1 MAELIA
7 KIVEAAADAVKEVV
21 SAAVRKG
28 AELPHANKGGGVAVQ
43 KNLDLNQLRTPG
55 MTKNERYESF
65 SYAQL
70 PFLLNQQRQEEE
82 EEKEETETGRGD
94 LLQLELKS
102 HLSQL
107 KTPGLS
113 LKKQK
118 KEYGKRT
125 TDKQQNQNLSAQIYD
140 LIRSIL
146 HIFPWFYNFIK
157 GVIILRSTKQS

>member
-7 KIVEAAADAVKEVV
+7 KIVEAAADVVKDVV

-28 AELPHANKGGGVAVQ
+28 AELPQTRGRGVVTD
-43 KNLDLNQLRTPG
+43 KVTDLNQLRTPG
-55 MTKNERYESF
+55 MTKAEKYDAF

-70 PFLLNQQRQEEE
+70 PFIINQQQKE
-82 EEKEETETGRGD
+82 EEKEKEEVETGRGD
-94 LLQLELKS
+94 LLELELKT

-118 KEYGKRT
+118 KEYGKRIQ
-125 TDKQQNQNLSAQIYD
+125 DRKQNQNVSAQIYD

-146 HIFPWFYNFIK
+146 HIFPWFYNFLK
-157 GVIILRSTKQS
+157 GVIIIRSTKQS

>member
-1 MAELIA
+1 MAEIIA

-28 AELPHANKGGGVAVQ
+28 AELPKAKGADVSSRV
-43 KNLDLNQLRTPG
+43 DLNQLKTPG
-55 MTKNERYESF
+55 VTKADCYEDF
-65 SYAQL
+65 SYARL
-70 PFLLNQQRQEEE
+70 PFIINQQRKEEQEESE
-82 EEKEETETGRGD
+82 EQETGRGD

-102 HLSQL
+102 HLAQL

-118 KEYGKRT
+118 KEYGKRLQSQ
-125 TDKQQNQNLSAQIYD
+125 KQTQNLSAQIYD